1 MNPTQIPVLPDEPV
15 PLEEPEMAD
24 AERRDSRSRSVVRD
38 GYGVPSGSEITIEL
52 QSFEAFVVA
61 NSKTLVR
68 CAYLIVGDAG
78 AAQDVT
84 QIALAKVARRWTNVT
99 ANGPALPYV
108 RAAVVRTAISWRR
121 RKWHGET
128 PHDILPNGPGIDAT
142 STVDNR
148 DRLRRAL
155 AALPRR
161 QRAAVVLRHYLDLDE
176 AATAAALG
184 CSVGTVK
191 SQTAKGLAR
200 LRATIDNGATSR
212 STYNLQQAQPNTHP
226 ETGDNDD

>member
-1 MNPTQIPVLPDEPV
+1 MNPTQIPVLSDELLPHAFASA
-15 PLEEPEMAD
+15 P
-24 AERRDSRSRSVVRD
+24 
-38 GYGVPSGSEITIEL
+38 EITVEL
-52 QSFEAFVVA
+52 QSFDAFVVA
-61 NSKTLVR
+61 NSKILVR
-68 CAYLIVGDAG
+68 CAYLIVGDAS

-84 QIALAKVARRWTNVT
+84 QIALAKVARRWSHVT

-128 PHDILPNGPGIDAT
+128 PHDVLPNRPGADLT
-142 STVDNR
+142 SAVDNR

-155 AALPRR
+155 AGLPRR

-176 AATAAALG
+176 ASTAAALG

-200 LRATIDNGATSR
+200 LRETIDTEPNQRATKPR
-212 STYNLQQAQPNTHP
+212 PAIPNTHL
-226 ETGDNDD
+226 ETGDHDD